1 VRLEGTLDA
10 FSLPDIFQLLSF
22 TKKTGGLHLRRG
34 DVHGVVYFAAGAVTG
49 ASADQGRQA
58 LGRRLVGAGHV
69 SDDALTQAVDRA
81 SKDAGLGLAKA
92 LNEAGAVD
100 ADALNTLV
108 SEQAVDSVFDLL
120 RWPDGDFGFVVD
132 EGNPDDVGVSLPVD
146 EVVTE
151 ARRRLDYWQTV
162 SRTIPSP
169 DSVLAIAAT
178 APDDLSISSDE
189 WWLLGLVDG
198 RRGVHEL
205 IALTGRG
212 EFTCVSSLAAMV
224 DRGLLSV
231 RAGDDGDAASA
242 LIRRH
247 QVLSRLEGVPVSS
260 APSLAA
266 AVSGT
271 AAPVAYAQAPQREPE
286 QHVPEHH
293 QPEHQPEPERHQ
305 PEHHE
310 PEHHDAVPHAELAAV
325 APARPE
331 DRDVTPV
338 RPEPFLPRRTP
349 DHEDHVPASTMITRS
364 AGSAM
369 SSGGSVGS
377 AAVAAAVAPAASP
390 YIERDPSVNK
400 SLLLRLIA
408 GVRGL

>member
-1 VRLEGTLDA
+1 MRLEGTLDA

-34 DVHGVVYFAAGAVTG
+34 DLHGVVFFNSGSVTG

-69 SDDALTQAVDRA
+69 SDEALMQAVDRA
-81 SKDAGLGLAKA
+81 AGDPGIGLAKA
-92 LNEAGAVD
+92 LAEAGA
-100 ADALNTLV
+100 ADESVLTSLMA
-108 SEQAVDSVFDLL
+108 EQAVDSVFDLL
-120 RWPDGDFGFVVD
+120 RWPEGDFGFVVD
-132 EGNPDDVGVSLPVD
+132 ETNPDDLGVALPVD
-146 EVVTE
+146 DVVSE

-169 DSVLAIAAT
+169 DSVLVISAH
-178 APDDLSISSDE
+178 APADLSINADE
-189 WWLLGLVDG
+189 WSMLGLVDG

-212 EFTCVSSLAAMV
+212 EFTCVSALAAMV
-224 DRGLLSV
+224 DRGLLAV
-231 RAGDDGDAASA
+231 RGGDDGDAASA

-247 QVLSRLEGVPVSS
+247 HVLSRLETGIPVSS
-260 APSLAA
+260 SSLAA

-271 AAPVAYAQAPQREPE
+271 AEPAPVE
-286 QHVPEHH
+286 QH
-293 QPEHQPEPERHQ
+293 
-305 PEHHE
+305 
-310 PEHHDAVPHAELAAV
+310 AAFPQQSSSMSGSAMLSATPTGETPV
-325 APARPE
+325 RPE
-331 DRDVTPV
+331 DRNVTPA

-349 DHEDHVPASTMITRS
+349 DHPEDHVPASTMT
-364 AGSAM
+364 AVNAVGSH
-369 SSGGSVGS
+369 SGGSVVGS
-377 AAVAAAVAPAASP
+377 SAVAAAVAPASSP

>member
-1 VRLEGTLDA
+1 MRLEGTLDA

-34 DVHGVVYFAAGAVTG
+34 DVHGVVFFTAGSVTG

-69 SDDALTQAVDRA
+69 SDDALMQAVDRA
-81 SKDAGLGLAKA
+81 AGDPGIGLAKA
-92 LNEAGAVD
+92 LAEAGA
-100 ADALNTLV
+100 ADESVLTSLMA
-108 SEQAVDSVFDLL
+108 EQAVDSVFDLL
-120 RWPDGDFGFVVD
+120 RWPEGDFGFVVD
-132 EGNPDDVGVSLPVD
+132 EANPDDLGVALPVD
-146 EVVTE
+146 DVVAE

-169 DSVLAIAAT
+169 DSVLVISAH
-178 APDDLSISSDE
+178 APADLSINADE
-189 WWLLGLVDG
+189 WSMLGLVDG

-212 EFTCVSSLAAMV
+212 EFTCVSALAAMV
-224 DRGLLSV
+224 DRGLLAV
-231 RAGDDGDAASA
+231 RGGDDGDAASA

-247 QVLSRLEGVPVSS
+247 LVLSRLESGAPVSS
-260 APSLAA
+260 SSLAA

-271 AAPVAYAQAPQREPE
+271 SEPAPVE
-286 QHVPEHH
+286 QHAAFAQQGSAPASGATMLSTTPV
-293 QPEHQPEPERHQ
+293 
-305 PEHHE
+305 
-310 PEHHDAVPHAELAAV
+310 AET
-325 APARPE
+325 PARPE
-331 DRDVTPV
+331 DRNVTPA

-349 DHEDHVPASTMITRS
+349 DHPEDHVPASTMNTVNGLGS
-364 AGSAM
+364 HAG
-369 SSGGSVGS
+369 GGSVVGS
-377 AAVAAAVAPAASP
+377 SAVAAAVAPASSP

>member
-22 TKKTGGLHLRRG
+22 TKKTGALHLRRG
-34 DVHGVVYFAAGAVTG
+34 DLHGVVYFAAGAVTG

-69 SDDALTQAVDRA
+69 GDDALAQAVERA
-81 SKDAGLGLAKA
+81 ANDSGVGLAKA
-92 LNEAGAVD
+92 LHEAGAVD
-100 ADALNTLV
+100 ESALNALV
-108 SEQAVDSVFDLL
+108 SEQAVDAVFDLL
-120 RWPDGDFGFVVD
+120 RWPEGDFGFVVD
-132 EGNPDDVGVSLPVD
+132 EANPDELGVSLPVD
-146 EVVTE
+146 DVVTE

-169 DSVLAIAAT
+169 DSVLAIAAD
-178 APDDLSISSDE
+178 APADLSINPDE

-198 RRGVHEL
+198 RRGVYEL

-224 DRGLLSV
+224 DRGLLTV
-231 RAGDDGDAASA
+231 RSGDDGDAAST

-247 QVLSRLEGVPVSS
+247 QVLSRLEGSPVSTS
-260 APSLAA
+260 PSLAA
-266 AVSGT
+266 AVSGV
-271 AAPVAYAQAPQREPE
+271 ADPARDSYQQDPAPTPVEPA
-286 QHVPEHH
+286 HDEHTD
-293 QPEHQPEPERHQ
+293 Q
-305 PEHHE
+305 
-310 PEHHDAVPHAELAAV
+310 VPHADLPVMSGTATLAGAGR
-325 APARPE
+325 AEERE
-331 DRDVTPV
+331 VTPV
-338 RPEPFLPRRTP
+338 RPEPFLPRRVP
-349 DHEDHVPASTMITRS
+349 DHPEDHVPASTVTAMS

-369 SSGGSVGS
+369 SRGSVGAGG
-377 AAVAAAVAPAASP
+377 AAAAAVAPAASP

>member
-1 VRLEGTLDA
+1 MRLEGTLDA

-22 TKKTGGLHLRRG
+22 TKKTGALHLRRG
-34 DVHGVVYFAAGAVTG
+34 DVHGVVHFAAGAVTG

-69 SDDALTQAVDRA
+69 SDEALTHAVERA
-81 SKDAGLGLAKA
+81 ANDAGLGLAKA
-92 LNEAGAVD
+92 LAEAGAVD
-100 ADALNTLV
+100 ENALHTLV
-108 SEQAVDSVFDLL
+108 SEQAIDAVFDLL
-120 RWPDGDFGFVVD
+120 RWPEGDFGFVVD
-132 EGNPDDVGVSLPVD
+132 EGNPDDLGVSLAVD
-146 EVVTE
+146 DVVTE

-169 DSVLAIAAT
+169 DSVLAIAAS
-178 APDDLSISSDE
+178 APADLSISADE

-224 DRGLLSV
+224 DRGLLTV
-231 RAGDDGDAASA
+231 RAGDDGDSAAA

-247 QVLSRLEGVPVSS
+247 QVLSRLEGAPVTSS
-260 APSLAA
+260 SSLAA
-266 AVSGT
+266 AVSG
-271 AAPVAYAQAPQREPE
+271 
-286 QHVPEHH
+286 
-293 QPEHQPEPERHQ
+293 
-305 PEHHE
+305 
-310 PEHHDAVPHAELAAV
+310 AAV
-325 APARPE
+325 AAVQAQVQQVEAAPEPQAPAVSQLSAVPAMDTPARPE
-331 DRDVTPV
+331 DRNVTPV
-338 RPEPFLPRRTP
+338 RAEPFLPRRTP
-349 DHEDHVPASTMITRS
+349 DHPEEHIPTSTVTAMT
-364 AGSAM
+364 AGSAIAAGAAM
-369 SSGGSVGS
+369 GS
-377 AAVAAAVAPAASP
+377 AAVATAVAPAASP

>member
-69 SDDALTQAVDRA
+69 SDDALTAAVDRA

-92 LNEAGAVD
+92 LHEAGAVE

-108 SEQAVDSVFDLL
+108 SEQAIDAVFDLL
-120 RWPDGDFGFVVD
+120 RWPEGDFGFVVD

-178 APDDLSISSDE
+178 APGDLSISPDE

-266 AVSGT
+266 AVSG
-271 AAPVAYAQAPQREPE
+271 AAEPIVFAQVQHQPEQHQPEQHQQHETEHREPE
-286 QHVPEHH
+286 S
-293 QPEHQPEPERHQ
+293 
-305 PEHHE
+305 
-310 PEHHDAVPHAELAAV
+310 HDAVPHAELAAV
-325 APARPE
+325 STPTGPD

-349 DHEDHVPASTMITRS
+349 DHEDHVPASTLITRS

>member
-1 VRLEGTLDA
+1 MRLEGTLDA

-22 TKKTGGLHLRRG
+22 TKKTGALHLRRG
-34 DVHGVVYFAAGAVTG
+34 DVHGVVHFAAGAVTG

-81 SKDAGLGLAKA
+81 ANDSDLGLAKA
-92 LNEAGAVD
+92 LFEAGAVD
-100 ADALNTLV
+100 AAALSTLV
-108 SEQAVDSVFDLL
+108 SEQAIDSVFDLL
-120 RWPDGDFGFVVD
+120 RWPEGDFGFVVD
-132 EGNPDDVGVSLPVD
+132 EGNPDDLGVSLSVD
-146 EVVTE
+146 DVVTE

-162 SRTIPSP
+162 STTIPSP
-169 DSVLAIAAT
+169 DSVLAIAAI
-178 APDDLSISSDE
+178 APDDLSISPDE

-224 DRGLLSV
+224 DRGLLTV
-231 RAGDDGDAASA
+231 RANDDGDAAAA

-247 QVLSRLEGVPVSS
+247 QLLSRLEGAPVTSS
-260 APSLAA
+260 PSLAA

-271 AAPVAYAQAPQREPE
+271 APVAAVPAQVRTVEAPAQPAAVEAPAQA
-286 QHVPEHH
+286 
-293 QPEHQPEPERHQ
+293 
-305 PEHHE
+305 
-310 PEHHDAVPHAELAAV
+310 V
-325 APARPE
+325 ATPARPE
-331 DRDVTPV
+331 DRNVTPV
-338 RPEPFLPRRTP
+338 RAEPFLPRRTP
-349 DHEDHVPASTMITRS
+349 DHPEEHLPSRTVSAMT

-369 SSGGSVGS
+369 AAGAS
-377 AAVAAAVAPAASP
+377 AATATAGNLATAVAPAASP